1 VSEPIGNSP
10 VGKLLETILAGS
22 ADFDNAIR
30 KQRCSDGMY
39 SRIKQGIYPWKPPIG
54 YRCKHFKKQDL
65 KKTEPTEKLS
75 EVLKVV
81 VDNYG
86 QYHECK
92 IKVDTWVEWYKTQ
105 KDIFESVK

>member
-1 VSEPIGNSP
+1 MKRILLLIPVLLLSGCLVSTP
-10 VGKLLETILAGS
+10 VKRNFPEVPKELMEA
-22 ADFDNAIR
+22 
-30 KQRCSDGMY
+30 C
-39 SRIKQGIYPWKPPIG
+39 P
-54 YRCKHFKKQDL
+54 DL
-65 KKTEPTEKLS
+65 KKTDQTEKLS

-92 IKVDTWVEWYKTQ
+92 IKVDTWAEWYKTQ

>member
-1 VSEPIGNSP
+1 MKRLLLLIP
-10 VGKLLETILAGS
+10 VILLTGCLTTPVKRTIPEVP
-22 ADFDNAIR
+22 
-30 KQRCSDGMY
+30 KQLMEAC
-39 SRIKQGIYPWKPPIG
+39 P
-54 YRCKHFKKQDL
+54 DL
-65 KKTEPTEKLS
+65 KTTEPTEKLS

-105 KDIFESVK
+105 KYIFESVK

>member
-1 VSEPIGNSP
+1 M
-10 VGKLLETILAGS
+10 KTLLVALTILILAGCTS
-22 ADFDNAIR
+22 TPVKRNFPSVPTELLEA
-30 KQRCSDGMY
+30 C
-39 SRIKQGIYPWKPPIG
+39 P
-54 YRCKHFKKQDL
+54 DL

-92 IKVDTWVEWYKTQ
+92 IKEDTWGEWYKMQ
-105 KDIFESVK
+105 KNIFESVK

>member
-1 VSEPIGNSP
+1 MKKFLVIIPLIFLTGCLTTP
-10 VGKLLETILAGS
+10 VKRNFPEV
-22 ADFDNAIR
+22 
-30 KQRCSDGMY
+30 
-39 SRIKQGIYPWKPPIG
+39 PPELMEA
-54 YRCKHFKKQDL
+54 CPDL
-65 KKTEPTEKLS
+65 KTVQPTEKLS

-105 KDIFESVK
+105 KQIFDSVK

>member
-1 VSEPIGNSP
+1 MK
-10 VGKLLETILAGS
+10 KLLITILVLSLTGCAM
-22 ADFDNAIR
+22 F
-30 KQRCSDGMY
+30 Q
-39 SRIKQGIYPWKPPIG
+39 KPVPVK
-54 YRCKHFKKQDL
+54 RTFPTVPAELVEACPAL

-92 IKVDTWVEWYKTQ
+92 IKVDTWVEWYNTQ
-105 KDIFESVK
+105 KSIFESVK